1 MSGPGGRRGFHAV
14 CDGAPLMR
22 RNAAA
27 GAGAPAKAIDDPG
40 PPQKEGFCGETD
52 PANPKYFMTKRG
64 AGYYLQK

>member
-1 MSGPGGRRGFHAV
+1 
-14 CDGAPLMR
+14 MR

-27 GAGAPAKAIDDPG
+27 GAGAPATAIDDPG